1 MAEAPAPLQSNIPA
15 DIRRKISED
24 ANMHDPVLRR
34 LEMVQVLAQNPKTD
48 LTELS
53 EDECIDFAIIRA
65 LHDMEVIKLD
75 AVIKFFDY
83 LQANRASLDRKRT
96 NEYLK
101 GLIGQVNGQLQPI
114 QYYGSPGTVDPEKK
128 SILDRMMFWK
138 KD

>member
-1 MAEAPAPLQSNIPA
+1 MPEPVIPASNIPE
-15 DIRRKISED
+15 DIRKKISED

-34 LEMVQVLAQNPKTD
+34 LEMLQVLAQDPKND

-53 EDECIDFAIIRA
+53 FDESIDFALIEAIHRMKV
-65 LHDMEVIKLD
+65 LKLD
-75 AVIKFFDY
+75 GVIQFFEI
-83 LQANRASLDRKRT
+83 LKQNRVSLDRKRV

-101 GLIGQVNGQLQPI
+101 GIIGQVNGQLQPV
-114 QYYGSPGTVDPEKK
+114 QYYGSPGTVEPEKK